1 MQRCNYLG
9 QVIPTKNIASYIYKD
24 ITSMFWKDKYMS
36 EIKYILVYQI
46 ALDPRASTEF
56 IKPPVKGFFWLI

>member
-1 MQRCNYLG
+1 
-9 QVIPTKNIASYIYKD
+9 
-24 ITSMFWKDKYMS
+24 MFWKEKYMS